1 MFKSCNFNDF
11 VYADGLCDDDLNTP
25 ECGYDG
31 GDCCTHKKDDWDAL
45 CKDCQ
50 CHTEEENF
58 GCDDY
63 DKDWFQDGECDAA
76 LNNPECFYDGGDC
89 CKQAQGWN
97 EHCQDEPDKCQCLD
111 PFYAENCLQVK
122 YRVSKKVWNIPN
134 FFGP

>member
-1 MFKSCNFNDF
+1 MNINTTISVLNKSQAVSDSGRDPKLIENDF
-11 VYADGLCDDDLNTP
+11 VYADGLCDDELNTP

-76 LNNPECFYDGGDC
+76 LNNPE
-89 CKQAQGWN
+89 
-97 EHCQDEPDKCQCLD
+97 
-111 PFYAENCLQVK
+111 
-122 YRVSKKVWNIPN
+122 
-134 FFGP
+134 